1 MKQHKLL
8 IIDDERRMCV
18 VLKTALE
25 NDSLAVTT
33 ANSGEAAMAA
43 MEVDKFQVIISDIK
57 MPGMSGMEVL
67 ERVKAKSPETEVLL
81 MTAYADAQTAV
92 NAMKMGAYDY
102 IIKPFEVDEL
112 RHKVKN
118 ILEKSDLKTEN
129 RVLKTELKRRYSLDN
144 MVGKSGPMQKIYELV
159 EKVAASDAT
168 VLIRGESGTGKELV
182 AHAVHALSA
191 RKEEP
196 FLPVNCGALPETLL
210 ESELFGYE
218 KGAFTGADKQKP
230 GMFELAGKG
239 SIFLDEIGDMSMATQ
254 VKILRVLQAREIIHL
269 GGSKTIPIQ
278 ARTIA
283 ATNRNLEEAVK
294 DKSFREDLYYRIN
307 VFPIFLPP
315 LRERKDDIPDLV
327 AHFLQQQNAEPDAI
341 ESKAMQ
347 LLMKYA
353 WPGNVR
359 ELENVVERSL
369 IMSGSNFISVANL
382 PPHIRGVVDMPL
394 APDFNA
400 DELLPIDEME
410 RRMIQKALTKTDGN
424 KTKAAQLLGITRR
437 QLYSMMERL
446 FERQRD
452 V

>member
-25 NDSLAVTT
+25 GEALAVTT

-43 MEVDKFQVIISDIK
+43 MEVDSFDVIISDIK
-57 MPGMSGMEVL
+57 MPGISGMDVL
-67 ERVKAKSPETEVLL
+67 ERVKSKSPETEVLL

-129 RVLKTELKRRYSLDN
+129 RVLKKKLTRRYSLDN
-144 MVGKSGPMQKIYELV
+144 MVGKSGPMQKTYELV

-182 AHAVHALSA
+182 AQAIHALSN
-191 RKEEP
+191 RKDEQ
-196 FLPVNCGALPETLL
+196 FMPVNCGALPETLL

-230 GMFELAGKG
+230 GMFEIADKG
-239 SIFLDEIGDMSMATQ
+239 SIFLDEIGDMSMTTQ
-254 VKILRVLQAREIIHL
+254 VKLLRVLQSREIIRL
-269 GGSKTIPIQ
+269 GGDKMIPIR

-294 DKSFREDLYYRIN
+294 EKIFREDLYYRIN

-315 LRERKDDIPDLV
+315 LRDHREDIPDLV
-327 AHFLQQQNAEPDAI
+327 AHFLQGQNAAPDAI
-341 ESKAMQ
+341 ESKALQ

-359 ELENVVERSL
+359 ELENVIERSL
-369 IMSGSNFISVANL
+369 IMSGTNHIGLANL
-382 PPHIRGVVDMPL
+382 PPHICGEAEMPL
-394 APDFNA
+394 GA
-400 DELLPIDEME
+400 DLNSDEMLPIDEME
-410 RRMIQKALTKTDGN
+410 RRMIQKALTKSDGN
-424 KTKAAQLLGITRR
+424 KTKAAVLLGISRR

-446 FERQRD
+446 FR
-452 V
+452 

>member
-1 MKQHKLL
+1 MAQHKLL

-25 NDSLAVTT
+25 SDKLAVTT

-43 MEVDKFQVIISDIK
+43 MEVDKFDVIISDIK
-57 MPGMSGMEVL
+57 MPGISGMDVL

-102 IIKPFEVDEL
+102 IIKPFEIDEL

-118 ILEKSDLKTEN
+118 IIEKSDLKTEN
-129 RVLKTELKRRYSLDN
+129 RVLKKKLIRRYSLDN

-159 EKVAASDAT
+159 QKVAASDAT

-182 AHAVHALSA
+182 AHAIHAQSE
-191 RKEEP
+191 RREEP
-196 FLPVNCGALPETLL
+196 FMPVNCGALPDTLL

-218 KGAFTGADKQKP
+218 KGAFTGADKLKP
-230 GMFELAGKG
+230 GMFEIAGKG

-269 GGSKTIPIQ
+269 GGAKTIPIK

-315 LRERKDDIPDLV
+315 LRERKEDIPDLV
-327 AHFLQQQNAEPDAI
+327 GHFLQQQNVAPDAV
-341 ESKAMQ
+341 EAKALH
-347 LLMKYA
+347 LLMQYA

-359 ELENVVERSL
+359 ELENVIERSL
-369 IMSGSNFISVANL
+369 IMSGADYIGLANL
-382 PPHIRGVVDMPL
+382 PPHIRGEAEMPL
-394 APDFNA
+394 AADIHT

-410 RRMIQKALTKTDGN
+410 RRMIQKALAKTDGN
-424 KTKAAQLLGITRR
+424 KTKAAQMLGISRR

-446 FERQRD
+446 FR
-452 V
+452 

>member
-1 MKQHKLL
+1 MLKVKQHKLL

-25 NDSLAVTT
+25 SDKLAVTT

-43 MEVDKFQVIISDIK
+43 MEVDTFDVIISDIK
-57 MPGMSGMEVL
+57 MPGISGMDVL
-67 ERVKAKSPETEVLL
+67 ERVKANSPDTEVLL

-102 IIKPFEVDEL
+102 IIKPFEIDEL

-129 RVLKTELKRRYSLDN
+129 RVLKKKLTRRYSLEN

-182 AHAVHALSA
+182 AQAIHNLSP
-191 RKEEP
+191 RKDEH

-218 KGAFTGADKQKP
+218 KGAFTGADKLKP
-230 GMFELAGKG
+230 GMFEIADKG

-254 VKILRVLQAREIIHL
+254 VKLLRVLQAREIIHL
-269 GGSKTIPIQ
+269 GGSKTIPIKS
-278 ARTIA
+278 RTIA

-294 DKSFREDLYYRIN
+294 DKGFREDLYYRIN

-315 LRERKDDIPDLV
+315 LRDHKDDIPDLV
-327 AHFLQQQNAEPDAI
+327 AHFLQQQNVEADAI
-341 ESKAMQ
+341 EAKALH
-347 LLMKYA
+347 LLMQYA

-359 ELENVVERSL
+359 ELENVIERSL
-369 IMSGSNFISVANL
+369 IMSGANHIGVTNL
-382 PPHIRGVVDMPL
+382 PPHIRGEAEMPL
-394 APDFNA
+394 APDINA

-410 RRMIQKALTKTDGN
+410 RRMIQKALAKTDGN
-424 KTKAAQLLGITRR
+424 KTKAAQMLGISRR

-446 FERQRD
+446 FR
-452 V
+452 

>member
-1 MKQHKLL
+1 VKQHKLL
-8 IIDDERRMCV
+8 IIDDERRMCI

-25 NDSLAVTT
+25 SDALSVTT

-43 MEVDKFQVIISDIK
+43 MEVDSFDVIISDIK
-57 MPGMSGMEVL
+57 MPGISGMDVL
-67 ERVKAKSPETEVLL
+67 ERVKTKSPETEMLL

-118 ILEKSDLKTEN
+118 ILEKSELKTEN
-129 RVLKTELKRRYSLDN
+129 KVLKKKLTRRYSLDN

-182 AHAVHALSA
+182 AQAIHALSK
-191 RKEEP
+191 RKDEQ
-196 FLPVNCGALPETLL
+196 FMPVNCGALPETLL

-218 KGAFTGADKQKP
+218 RGAFTGAEKQKP
-230 GMFELAGKG
+230 GMFEIADKG

-254 VKILRVLQAREIIHL
+254 VKLLRVLQSHEIIRL
-269 GGSKTIPIQ
+269 GGDKMIPIT

-294 DKSFREDLYYRIN
+294 DNSFREDLYYRIN

-315 LRERKDDIPDLV
+315 LRDHKDDIPELT
-327 AHFLQQQNAEPDAI
+327 AHFLQKQNAEPDAI
-341 ESKAMQ
+341 EAKALQ

-359 ELENVVERSL
+359 ELENVIERSL
-369 IMSGSNFISVANL
+369 IMSGTKFIGVTNL
-382 PPHIRGVVDMPL
+382 PPHIRGEAEMPL
-394 APDFNA
+394 GADLNS

-410 RRMIQKALTKTDGN
+410 RRMIQKALAKTDGN
-424 KTKAAQLLGITRR
+424 KTKAADMLGISRR

-446 FERQRD
+446 FR
-452 V
+452 

>member
-25 NDSLAVTT
+25 SDSLAVTT

-43 MEVDKFQVIISDIK
+43 MEVDKFDVIISDIK
-57 MPGMSGMEVL
+57 MPGMSGMDVL
-67 ERVKAKSPETEVLL
+67 QRVKDKSPETEVLL
-81 MTAYADAQTAV
+81 MTAYAETQTAV

-118 ILEKSDLKTEN
+118 ILKKSELVTEN
-129 RVLKTELKRRYSLDN
+129 RVLKKKLTRRYSLDN
-144 MVGKSGPMQKIYELV
+144 MVGKSGPMQKVYELV

-168 VLIRGESGTGKELV
+168 VLIRGESGAGKELV
-182 AHAVHALSA
+182 AQAIHALST

-196 FLPVNCGALPETLL
+196 FLPVNCGALPDTLL

-230 GMFELAGKG
+230 GMFEIAGKG
-239 SIFLDEIGDMSMATQ
+239 SIFLDEIGDMSMTTQ
-254 VKILRVLQAREIIHL
+254 VKLLRVLQAREIMRL
-269 GGSKTIPIQ
+269 GGNKMIPVK

-283 ATNRNLEEAVK
+283 ATNRNLEESVK
-294 DKSFREDLYYRIN
+294 DKNFREDLYYRIN

-315 LRERKDDIPDLV
+315 LRDRRDDIPDLV
-327 AHFLQQQNAEPDAI
+327 AHFLKEQNAEPDAI
-341 ESKAMQ
+341 EARALQ
-347 LLMKYA
+347 LLMKYV

-359 ELENVVERSL
+359 ELENVIERSL
-369 IMSGSNFISVANL
+369 IMSGDNYIRRANL
-382 PPHIRGVVDMPL
+382 PPHIRGEADMPL
-394 APDFNA
+394 GADLQS
-400 DELLPIDEME
+400 DELLPINEME
-410 RRMIQKALTKTDGN
+410 RRMIQKALSKTDGN
-424 KTKAAQLLGITRR
+424 KTKAAQILGITRR

-446 FERQRD
+446 FR
-452 V
+452 

>member
-25 NDSLAVTT
+25 GDNLAVTT

-43 MEVDKFQVIISDIK
+43 MEVDTFDVIISDIK
-57 MPGMSGMEVL
+57 MPGISGMDVL
-67 ERVKAKSPETEVLL
+67 ERTKTISPETEVLL

-102 IIKPFEVDEL
+102 IIKPFEVDDL

-118 ILEKSDLKTEN
+118 ILEKSDLKSEN
-129 RVLKTELKRRYSLDN
+129 RVLKKKLIKRYSLEN

-159 EKVAASDAT
+159 DKVALSDAI

-182 AHAVHALSA
+182 AQAIHALSN
-191 RKEEP
+191 RKEEQ

-230 GMFELAGKG
+230 GMFEIAGKG

-254 VKILRVLQAREIIHL
+254 VKLLRVLQAREIIHL
-269 GGSKTIPIQ
+269 GGSATIPIQ

-294 DKSFREDLYYRIN
+294 EKSFREDLYYRIN
-307 VFPIFLPP
+307 VFPIFLPA
-315 LRERKDDIPDLV
+315 LRDRRDDIPDLV

-341 ESKAMQ
+341 ESKALQ

-359 ELENVVERSL
+359 ELENVIERSL
-369 IMSGSNFISVANL
+369 IMSGSNFIGVANL
-382 PPHIRGVVDMPL
+382 PPHIRGEADMPL
-394 APDFNA
+394 AA
-400 DELLPIDEME
+400 AIYTDELLPIDEME

-424 KTKAAQLLGITRR
+424 KTRAAEMLGITRR

-446 FERQRD
+446 FR
-452 V
+452 